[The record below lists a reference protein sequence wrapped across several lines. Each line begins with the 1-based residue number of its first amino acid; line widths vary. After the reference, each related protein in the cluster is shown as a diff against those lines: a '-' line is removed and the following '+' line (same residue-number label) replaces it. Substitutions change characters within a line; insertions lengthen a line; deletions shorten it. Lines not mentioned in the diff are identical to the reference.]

1 MANGLPAWDC
11 GTQKCDREST
21 DGLVLCWNE
30 CPLNPTESF
39 DVAAGVVIEYG
50 QPVKKAGATGVE
62 PLLAADA
69 PTLLA
74 GFAYGS
80 ADRSVGS
87 TFSCPQVCV
96 VVRESKLRGSQI
108 QYPAGYTQAQK
119 DALVAQALTLNIG
132 VNKLA

>member
-1 MANGLPAWDC
+1 MANGLPSWDC
-11 GTQKCDREST
+11 GTQKCDREPV

-30 CPLNPTESF
+30 CPLNPTQSYPV
-39 DVAAGVVIEYG
+39 VAPTVIEYG
-50 QPVKKAGATGVE
+50 QPLKLNGVNVE

-69 PTLLA
+69 ANLLI

-80 ADRSVGS
+80 ADRSATSV
-87 TFSCPQVCV
+87 FACNDICV
-96 VVRESKLRGSQI
+96 VVRESKLRMSQI
-108 QYPAGYTQAQK
+108 KFPVGYTAAQK